1 MKEMTLIAAAE
12 LSSPNPLFLVCT
24 EKENGSTNCAP
35 ISFISYLSFQPA
47 MIGFSMGKNSYSGE
61 RIRETNNAILTVPG
75 VTLKDAVMVYGRM
88 TGRNSEKIE
97 EHSIVLQDV
106 PESKIKI
113 PMDTK
118 LAFVAHLDRTIE
130 VGGHY
135 FYICSISK
143 IYGDASK
150 EALFAWNGYSEIAA
164 AQKK

>member
-1 MKEMTLIAAAE
+1 MKGITLGTAAE

-24 EKENGSTNCAP
+24 EKENGSTNFAP
-35 ISFISYLSFQPA
+35 ISFISYLSFKPA

-61 RIRETNNAILTVPG
+61 SIRETKNVILTVPG
-75 VTLKDAVMVYGRM
+75 VTLKDAVMAYGRI

-118 LAFVAHLDRTIE
+118 LAFIAHLDHTIE
-130 VGGHY
+130 VGDHY
-135 FYICSISK
+135 FYICNISK

-150 EALFAWNGYSEIAA
+150 EALFSWNGYSEISA